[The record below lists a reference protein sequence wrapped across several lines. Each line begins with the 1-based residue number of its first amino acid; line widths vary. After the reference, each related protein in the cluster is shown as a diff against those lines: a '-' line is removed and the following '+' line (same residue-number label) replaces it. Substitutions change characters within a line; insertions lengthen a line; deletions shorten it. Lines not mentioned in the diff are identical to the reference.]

1 LFNFQ
6 RKIGGKFSQRT
17 VDLADLRH
25 RWIHPK
31 AQGQYAQDA
40 YDNNRVYNKLF
51 QEF

>member
-6 RKIGGKFSQRT
+6 RKIRGKLGQRT
-17 VDLADLRH
+17 VDLPHLGH

-31 AQGQYAQDA
+31 AQGQDAQDA
-40 YDNNRVYNKLF
+40 YDNRCVYNKLF